1 MRALRARLGMRALAK
16 RCHMQRAW
24 SFPMWLSDTS
34 VKRPVFATVISLT
47 LVAFGILS
55 FKVLPL
61 REYPDVTPPVVSIRT
76 AYPGASADVVE
87 SRITTVIEDQISGI
101 EGVNAVRSSSRDG
114 ASSIN
119 LEFDLDRDID
129 SAANDVRDRV
139 SRVMRALPEDV
150 RPPEVRKQDSDARP
164 AMYINVVS
172 SVLNRMELTDY
183 TERYIADRFA
193 AIPGVANAGVFG
205 ARPAMRVWV
214 DRLALT
220 ARNLTV
226 SDIESALRREN
237 LELPAGRIETVDRE
251 LTVRIARGYE
261 SAKDFR
267 EMVIARGADGHL
279 VRLGEVAT
287 VAVAPQ
293 DHRSIYRANGLPTVS
308 IGIIK
313 QSTANTLATL
323 EQVKAEIEKVNTA
336 IPEHMKLS
344 TGSDDSV
351 FIRAAINSVYRTIAI
366 TTVLVSLVILVF
378 LGSLRTMAIPVVTI
392 PVCLVSAFIALAAFG
407 FTVNLITLLALVL
420 SIGLVV
426 DDAIVVLENIHRR
439 IEEGETPLVAA
450 YKGTRQVAFAVIA
463 TTAVLV
469 AVFTPIMFLTD
480 NIGVIFGELAVTIAA
495 AVVFSSVLALS
506 LTPVMCSKLL
516 RATGRE
522 NRVSRWIDSGFSKLR
537 RGYAATLRVLIRHP
551 WTAVLVAGATM
562 GGAYFLFDVVPK
574 EYVPEEDQG
583 AFMAMFSGP
592 EGMGIERMQ
601 REALK
606 LELPARQMI
615 EEGIA
620 QVVVMAVPGWGGNAS
635 NSGVIMVVMK
645 PWEERTVTTKEAAER
660 ATAAWQTVPDVRAFA
675 FVRSGLSRKGGGQ
688 PVQFVLGGP
697 NYETLAEWRDVIVER
712 AREFPG
718 LTRLDSDLKETQP
731 QAVVRIDKNRAAALG
746 VSVQNIGRTLS
757 AMMSEQ
763 RITTYVK
770 DGEEYDVIL
779 QARDDQ
785 RASAEDLANINVRSD
800 SSGELIPLANL
811 IRVDERAGPGTLN
824 RYNRLR
830 SLTISASLAPGI
842 ALGDALDFLEQV
854 VRESFPDQARVDYQG
869 ESLEY
874 KEASGSLAFTF
885 GLALLVV
892 FLVLAAQFE
901 SFVHP
906 FVILVTVPLAVTGAL
921 LGLYL
926 TGSSV
931 NIYSQIGIVML
942 IGIAAKN
949 GVLIVEF
956 INQMRDAGRSF
967 EDAIVEAS
975 AIRLR
980 PVVMTTISTVMGAI
994 PLILATGA
1002 GSESRTVLGLVV
1014 FSGVSLATF
1023 LTLFVVPSFYALLA
1037 RRTGSPKAVARKLA
1051 GYLAKEGASG

>member
-1 MRALRARLGMRALAK
+1 
-16 RCHMQRAW
+16 
-24 SFPMWLSDTS
+24 MWLADTS
-34 VKRPVFATVISLT
+34 VKRPVFATVIALA
-47 LVAFGILS
+47 LVAFGFLS
-55 FKVLPL
+55 FSLLPL
-61 REYPDVTPPVVSIRT
+61 REYPDITPPVVSIST

-87 SRITTVIEDQISGI
+87 SRVTTVIEDEISGI
-101 EGVNAVRSSSRDG
+101 QGVKSVRSSSRDG
-114 ASSIN
+114 GSSIN
-119 LEFDLDRDID
+119 LEFDLGRDID
-129 SAANDVRDRV
+129 KAANDVRDRV
-139 SRVMRALPEDV
+139 ARAMRDLPEDA

-164 AMYINVVS
+164 VMYISVVS
-172 SVLNRMELTDY
+172 SVLGRMELTDY
-183 TERYIADRFA
+183 TDRYIADRFA
-193 AIPGVANAGVFG
+193 AVPGVANAGVYG
-205 ARPAMRVWV
+205 ARPAMRIWV
-214 DRLALT
+214 DRLALA
-220 ARNLTV
+220 ARGLTV
-226 SDIESALRREN
+226 NDIESALRREN

-261 SAKDFR
+261 SAKEFR
-267 EMVIARGADGHL
+267 ELVITRGDDGHL
-279 VRLGEVAT
+279 VRLGEVAR
-287 VAVAPQ
+287 VEVAPV

-313 QSTANTLATL
+313 QSTANTLETL
-323 EQVKAEIEKVNTA
+323 EQVKEEIDRINDTL
-336 IPEHMKLS
+336 PDHMRLS

-351 FIRAAINSVYRTIAI
+351 FIRAAINSVYRTIAV

-378 LGSLRTMAIPVVTI
+378 LGSLRTMVIPAVTI

-439 IEEGETPLVAA
+439 IEEGESPLVAA
-450 YKGTRQVAFAVIA
+450 YRGSRQVAFAVIA

-480 NIGVIFGELAVTIAA
+480 NIGVIFGELAVTIAS

-516 RATGRE
+516 RPADVE
-522 NRVSRWIDSGFSKLR
+522 NRMSRVVDRGFAALR
-537 RGYAATLRVLIRHP
+537 RGYGRILRVLIRHA
-551 WTAVLVAGATM
+551 WAAVLAAAGAL
-562 GGAYFLFDVVPK
+562 GAAYWLFESVPR

-583 AFMAMFSGP
+583 AFMAMFSGA
-592 EGMGIERMQ
+592 EGMGIERMKT
-601 REALK
+601 EALK
-606 LELPARQMI
+606 LELPALQMVD
-615 EEGIA
+615 EGIA
-620 QVVVMAVPGWGGNAS
+620 DVVVMAVPGWGGNAS

-645 PWEERTVTTKEAAER
+645 PWGERQVSTKAAAAR
-660 ATAAWQTVPDVRAFA
+660 ATAEWRDVAGVRAFA
-675 FVRSGLSRKGGGQ
+675 FVRSGLSRIGGGQ

-697 NYETLAEWRDVIVER
+697 DYDTLARWRDVIIER
-712 AREFPG
+712 ATEFPG
-718 LTRLDSDLKETQP
+718 LTRLDSDLRETQP

-757 AMMSEQ
+757 AMMSER

-785 RASAEDLANINVRSD
+785 RASAQDLANIHVRSD
-800 SSGELIPLANL
+800 LGGELVPLANL
-811 IRVDERAGPGTLN
+811 IRVEELAGPGSLN

-830 SLTISASLAPGI
+830 SVTISASLAPGV
-842 ALGDALDFLEQV
+842 ALGDALGFLERI
-854 VRESFPDQARVDYQG
+854 VRESFPDEARIDYQG

-874 KEASGSLAFTF
+874 REATGSLLFTF
-885 GLALLVV
+885 GLALLIV

-906 FVILVTVPLAVTGAL
+906 FVILVTVPLAMTGAL

-926 TGSSV
+926 TGSSI

-956 INQMRDAGRSF
+956 INQRRDAGMPF
-967 EDAIVEAS
+967 EEAIIEAS
-975 AIRLR
+975 SVRLR
-980 PVVMTTISTVMGAI
+980 PVIMTTISTVMGSI

-1002 GSESRTVLGLVV
+1002 GSESRTVLGIVV

-1037 RRTGSPKAVARKLA
+1037 RRTGSPNSVARKLA
-1051 GYLAKEGASG
+1051 AGLSDEAG

>member
-1 MRALRARLGMRALAK
+1 
-16 RCHMQRAW
+16 
-24 SFPMWLSDTS
+24 MWLSDTS
-34 VKRPVFATVISLT
+34 VKRPVFATVIALA
-47 LVAFGILS
+47 LVAFGFLS
-55 FKVLPL
+55 FSLLPL
-61 REYPDVTPPVVSIRT
+61 REYPDITPPVVSIST

-87 SRITTVIEDQISGI
+87 SRVTTVIEDEISGI
-101 EGVNAVRSSSRDG
+101 PGVKSVRSSSRDG
-114 ASSIN
+114 GSSIN
-119 LEFDLDRDID
+119 LEFDLGRDID
-129 SAANDVRDRV
+129 KAANDVRDRV
-139 SRVMRALPEDV
+139 ARAMRDLPEDV

-164 AMYINVVS
+164 VMYINVVS
-172 SVLNRMELTDY
+172 SVLGRMELTDY
-183 TERYIADRFA
+183 TDRYIADRFA
-193 AIPGVANAGVFG
+193 AIPGVANAGVYG
-205 ARPAMRVWV
+205 ARPAMRIWV
-214 DRLALT
+214 DRLALA
-220 ARNLTV
+220 ARGLTV
-226 SDIESALRREN
+226 NDIESALRREN
-237 LELPAGRIETVDRE
+237 LELPAGRIETDDRE

-261 SAKDFR
+261 SAKEFR
-267 EMVIARGADGHL
+267 ELVITRGDDGHL
-279 VRLGEVAT
+279 VRLGEVAR
-287 VAVAPQ
+287 VEVAPL

-313 QSTANTLATL
+313 QSTANTLETL
-323 EQVKAEIEKVNTA
+323 EQVKEEIGRINDTLPA
-336 IPEHMKLS
+336 HMRLS

-351 FIRAAINSVYRTIAI
+351 FIRAAINSVYRTIAV

-378 LGSLRTMAIPVVTI
+378 LGSLRTMAIPAVTI

-439 IEEGETPLVAA
+439 IEEGESPLVAA
-450 YKGTRQVAFAVIA
+450 YRGSRQVAFAVIA

-480 NIGVIFGELAVTIAA
+480 NIGAIFGELAVTIAA

-506 LTPVMCSKLL
+506 LTPVMCAKLL
-516 RATGRE
+516 RPAAVE
-522 NRVSRWIDSGFSKLR
+522 NRTSRTVDRGFAALR
-537 RGYAATLRVLIRHP
+537 RGYGRILRVLIRHA
-551 WTAVLVAGATM
+551 WAAVLAAAAALGA
-562 GGAYFLFDVVPK
+562 AYWLFESVPR

-583 AFMAMFSGP
+583 AFMAMFSGA
-592 EGMGIERMQ
+592 EGMGIERMKT
-601 REALK
+601 EALK
-606 LELPARQMI
+606 LELPALQMV

-620 QVVVMAVPGWGGNAS
+620 DVVVMAVPGWGGNAS

-645 PWEERTVTTKEAAER
+645 PWGERQVTTKAAAAR
-660 ATAAWQTVPDVRAFA
+660 ATAEWRDVAGVRAFA
-675 FVRSGLSRKGGGQ
+675 FVRSGLSRIGGGQ

-697 NYETLAEWRDVIVER
+697 DYDTLAQWRDVILER
-712 AREFPG
+712 ASEFPG
-718 LTRLDSDLKETQP
+718 LTRVDSDLRETQP

-785 RASAEDLANINVRSD
+785 RASAQDLANIHVRSD
-800 SSGELIPLANL
+800 LGGDLVPLANL
-811 IRVDERAGPGTLN
+811 IRVDERAGPGSLN

-830 SLTISASLAPGI
+830 AVTISASLAPGV
-842 ALGDALDFLEQV
+842 ALGDALEFLERI
-854 VRESFPDQARVDYQG
+854 VRESFPDEARIDYQG

-874 KEASGSLAFTF
+874 REATGSLLFTF
-885 GLALLVV
+885 GLALLIV

-906 FVILVTVPLAVTGAL
+906 FVILVTVPLAMTGAL

-926 TGSSV
+926 TGSSI

-956 INQMRDAGRSF
+956 INQRRDAGMAF
-967 EDAIVEAS
+967 EEAIIEAS
-975 AIRLR
+975 GVRLR
-980 PVVMTTISTVMGAI
+980 PVIMTTISTVMGSI

-1002 GSESRTVLGLVV
+1002 GSESRTVLGIVV

-1037 RRTGSPKAVARKLA
+1037 RRTGSPNSVARKLA
-1051 GYLAKEGASG
+1051 AGLSDEAG